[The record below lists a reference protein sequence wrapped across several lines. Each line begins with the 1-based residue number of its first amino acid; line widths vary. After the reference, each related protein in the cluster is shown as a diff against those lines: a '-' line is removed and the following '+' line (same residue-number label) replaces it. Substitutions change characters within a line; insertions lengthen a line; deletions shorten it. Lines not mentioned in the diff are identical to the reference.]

1 MVSPGSSVITYDVR
15 GHGRTESPEGGY
27 SISLFV
33 EDAYALMKAI
43 EVQDAYFLGHSMGG
57 RIALKLALDH
67 PEMVKALVL
76 ANSYVGLTPPPP
88 EAAEQRRLTL
98 ELLNKGDM
106 KRFAE
111 TMATDAFSPGF
122 KYRKP
127 SEFENYM
134 KVKLQNE
141 PDGLAQVMPL
151 LGVPTS
157 PLDLGKLK
165 CPVLLIV
172 GKTTSTW
179 G

>member
-1 MVSPGSSVITYDVR
+1 
-15 GHGRTESPEGGY
+15 
-27 SISLFV
+27 
-33 EDAYALMKAI
+33 
-43 EVQDAYFLGHSMGG
+43 
-57 RIALKLALDH
+57 
-67 PEMVKALVL
+67 MVKALVL

-127 SEFENYM
+127 SEFENYI

-165 CPVLLIV
+165 CPVRLIV
-172 GKTTSTW
+172 GNKMQGEKSRIVDQR
-179 G
+179 GRGRCRRVLARDN